1 MGRIRKDDAGDTAP
15 AAVIPTELDR
25 AEFRE
30 AWSDWLAFRAEIKE
44 PCGPIAQKRQL
55 RQLADMG
62 WHKAIAAI
70 DQSIRRNWQGLFEPQ
85 GYVPPADISP
95 DVMRIV
101 REVQGDLFQ

>member
-1 MGRIRKDDAGDTAP
+1 MGRIRKDDAGVAA
-15 AAVIPTELDR
+15 AAVIPGALDR
-25 AEFRE
+25 PEFRE

-44 PCGPIAQKRQL
+44 PCGPVAQKRQL
-55 RQLADMG
+55 NQLAAMG

-85 GYVPPADISP
+85 DYRPPAEISA
-95 DVMRIV
+95 DVLRIV